1 MRDALL
7 DLGKIT
13 SFGASSA
20 ETYCDNVLDLGARNA
35 DDKDILTSSY
45 FGSDIP
51 AVVVF
56 TATSDVTGFT
66 PKVYSGATS
75 TPTAVYG
82 CGPTVASM
90 KAGDTVKI
98 PVPIKLLRYV
108 RAGGTASATSGA
120 VTAHIELGGAE
131 EA

>member
-20 ETYCDNVLDLGARNA
+20 ETYCDNVLDLGEGVNPN
-35 DDKDILTSSY
+35 Y
-45 FGSDIP
+45 FGSDVP

-56 TATSDVTGFT
+56 TATAAVTGFT
-66 PKVYSGATS
+66 PKVYSGDSTS
-75 TPTAVYG
+75 PTEVYG
-82 CGPTVASM
+82 CGPKVASM
-90 KAGDTVKI
+90 KEGDTVKI

-108 RAGGTASATSGA
+108 RAGGTATATTGA